1 MGYLN
6 LFMAGMCWHCQ
17 TKCPLS
23 FIVFIQTIKL
33 TTSVNLPFQNFM
45 KVCVAVYIACIC
57 WLIWSLF
64 ANSQRPP
71 RHSWWTMFKFF
82 NNSHQGTPLHLA
94 AEAGHMDI
102 VRYLVEKGADI
113 NIKDDIFKV
122 SEREYTANCKLI
134 LLVTLSKHL
143 CYFNH
148 ILGVSVGCLLCMWYI
163 TNFKRGYQSHSEL
176 ACSWEASPFV
186 K

>member
-1 MGYLN
+1 
-6 LFMAGMCWHCQ
+6 
-17 TKCPLS
+17 
-23 FIVFIQTIKL
+23 
-33 TTSVNLPFQNFM
+33 
-45 KVCVAVYIACIC
+45 
-57 WLIWSLF
+57 
-64 ANSQRPP
+64 
-71 RHSWWTMFKFF
+71 MFKFF

-148 ILGVSVGCLLCMWYI
+148 ILGVSVGCLLCI
-163 TNFKRGYQSHSEL
+163 
-176 ACSWEASPFV
+176 
-186 K
+186 